1 MNQLE
6 SNQGRR
12 QDAEQGKTVADEVAR
27 IRAGAAEQR
36 KKTIRRP
43 TLEEHTEMAAV
54 LADFQQ
60 ALASLGFL
68 EKYPWRSEESRMLR
82 ELYTAIDNCR
92 YRLDLTC
99 IEDNPGDCA
108 PYFEGKES
116 W

>member
-6 SNQGRR
+6 SNQGR
-12 QDAEQGKTVADEVAR
+12 QTDAEQGKTVADEVAR
-27 IRAGAAEQR
+27 IRAAAEQR
-36 KKTIRRP
+36 KKPIRRP
-43 TLEEHTEMAAV
+43 TVEEHTEMAQV

-99 IEDNPGDCA
+99 IEENPGDWA
-108 PYFEGKES
+108 PYFEGKEA